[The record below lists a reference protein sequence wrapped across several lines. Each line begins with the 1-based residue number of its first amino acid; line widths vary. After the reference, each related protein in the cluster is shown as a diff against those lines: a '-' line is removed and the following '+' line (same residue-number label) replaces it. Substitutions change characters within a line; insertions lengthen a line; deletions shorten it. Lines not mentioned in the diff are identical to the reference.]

1 MPSLRPHYT
10 PYRNARPDLQNV
22 GPESR
27 FQIFLENLCIGCQ
40 ASWNY
45 SQLQALLH
53 SREQSCMRGPS
64 PLLLR
69 WLSASPAAGNEAWT
83 QGLLKCQQHQNHLT
97 RGKPDCQAPPRVS
110 VVSEIWAP
118 ENMHLLRVLND
129 MTMVLDHSPHFR
141 DHSFEDSILPLS
153 PNS

>member
-1 MPSLRPHYT
+1 MHTLTSKMLVLSPVSRSSWKICVLA
-10 PYRNARPDLQNV
+10 ARHLGITLNC
-22 GPESR
+22 R
-27 FQIFLENLCIGCQ
+27 
-40 ASWNY
+40 
-45 SQLQALLH
+45 LH

-69 WLSASPAAGNEAWT
+69 WLSASPAAGNEAWN

-118 ENMHLLRVLND
+118 ENMHLLQVLND
-129 MTMVLDHSPHFR
+129 MTMVLGHSPHFK
-141 DHSFEDSILPLS
+141 DHSFEDSILPFS
-153 PNS
+153 PDS

>member
-1 MPSLRPHYT
+1 
-10 PYRNARPDLQNV
+10 
-22 GPESR
+22 
-27 FQIFLENLCIGCQ
+27 
-40 ASWNY
+40 
-45 SQLQALLH
+45 
-53 SREQSCMRGPS
+53 MRGPS

-118 ENMHLLRVLND
+118 ENMHLLQVLND
-129 MTMVLDHSPHFR
+129 MTMVLGHSPHFK

-153 PNS
+153 PDSKPGPENHFGHLPWTLQYQRTPDLSAT

>member
-1 MPSLRPHYT
+1 MYWLP
-10 PYRNARPDLQNV
+10 
-22 GPESR
+22 G
-27 FQIFLENLCIGCQ
+27 ILE
-40 ASWNY
+40 
-45 SQLQALLH
+45 LL
-53 SREQSCMRGPS
+53 STAGLAPFPRTKLYERPS

-83 QGLLKCQQHQNHLT
+83 QGLLKCQQHQNHLA

-118 ENMHLLRVLND
+118 ENMHLLQVLND
-129 MTMVLDHSPHFR
+129 MTMVLGHSPHFK

-153 PNS
+153 PDS